1 MMVMTVILTEGI
13 IKGIAEGNPSKIVQ
27 GSVKTPLIWGIQIVD
42 RSGFI
47 MVEDLKGN
55 MLCH

>member
-1 MMVMTVILTEGI
+1 MAVILTEGI
-13 IKGIAEGNPSKIVQ
+13 IIDIAEGNPSKIVQ
-27 GSVKTPLIWGIQIVD
+27 GFVETPLIWGIRIVD

>member
-1 MMVMTVILTEGI
+1 MAVILTEGI
-13 IKGIAEGNPSKIVQ
+13 IKGIAEGSPSKIVQ

-55 MLCH
+55 MFCH